1 MSLRYCA
8 YFQDIQSSIPSMV
21 IAICDCDKFLST
33 APTVIYKNNE
43 NQNER
48 KDHIITYCKKIKKIT
63 TYLANQYFISTTF
76 RTCFSSQ
83 FSNFNDEK
91 IKVQVLQ
98 LWIAT
103 RGKSQIA
110 TRVVLQLWIAT
121 RGNCN
126 VQSHDQEKSKLIG
139 NIKAN
144 SGAHTLTHDKI
155 MKSTFK

>member
-76 RTCFSSQ
+76 RTCFFSQ

-91 IKVQVLQ
+91 IKVQ
-98 LWIAT
+98 
-103 RGKSQIA
+103 
-110 TRVVLQLWIAT
+110 VLQLWIAT

-155 MKSTFK
+155 IKSKFK